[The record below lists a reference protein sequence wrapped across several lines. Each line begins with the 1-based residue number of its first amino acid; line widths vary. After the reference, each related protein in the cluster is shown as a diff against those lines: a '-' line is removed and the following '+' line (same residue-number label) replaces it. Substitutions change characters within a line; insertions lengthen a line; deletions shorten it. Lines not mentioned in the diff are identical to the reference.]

1 MCLNIRWDRE
11 YTLKE
16 TKQGPD
22 CGRTSVL
29 AARVMAKRARDD
41 LLRPE
46 VLLLYSYIR
55 SSAELINNK
64 NK

>member
-11 YTLKE
+11 YTLGE

-55 SSAELINNK
+55 
-64 NK
+64 